1 MSSHSQHVATI
12 QQRWEVALAANRFDA
27 ALVAAGARQNYFLDD
42 QAPPFRANPHF
53 SQWLDGGGCENALLL
68 IRPGRTPTLFFH
80 QERDYWHQPPAVP
93 DLAGAIDVNVF
104 ESVDAL
110 VDAACRAIE
119 HENRAALIGDSS
131 GHATNLPVAEL
142 NPQQLLNHLHYGRAQ
157 KTAFEIDCM
166 RRATRIGVKGHIAAR
181 AAYEAGASEYA
192 IHQAYLLASEQTESA
207 LPYSNIVAQNEHAG
221 VLHYQHYDR
230 EPPVRR
236 ASFLIDAGGRFRGYA
251 SDITRTYAAPERTDF
266 AALIAGLDA
275 RQRAL
280 IESIKPGVNYLEL
293 HERMHR
299 AIGELLAEAG
309 LVNCTG
315 EEAFAMQI
323 TDAFI
328 PHGLGH
334 LIGLQTH
341 DVAGHMVSPDGG
353 MRPPPKRYAALRLTR
368 DVAVDQ
374 VFTIE
379 PGLYFIPMLLDELRA
394 MPGGRFVNWRAVESY
409 LPCGGIRIEDNV
421 LITSDGPVNLTRD
434 AFASASAP

>member
-1 MSSHSQHVATI
+1 MGGYSQHVATI
-12 QQRWEVALAANRFDA
+12 QQRWEAALAANRFDA

-53 SQWLDGGGCENALLL
+53 SQWLDSAGCENALLL

-80 QERDYWHQPPAVP
+80 QERDYWHAPPAVP

-110 VDAACRAIE
+110 VDAACSAIE

-131 GHATNLPVAEL
+131 GHTTNLPVAEL

-157 KTAFEIDCM
+157 KTTFEIDCM
-166 RRATRIGVKGHIAAR
+166 RRATRIGVNGHIAAR
-181 AAYEAGASEYA
+181 AAYEGGASEYA
-192 IHQAYLLASEQTESA
+192 IHQAYLLASKQTESA

-230 EPPVRR
+230 EPPAVR

-251 SDITRTYAAPERTDF
+251 SDITRTYAAAERADF
-266 AALIAGLDA
+266 AALIGGLDS

-280 IESIKPGVNYLEL
+280 IDSIRPGVNYLEL

-315 EEAFAMQI
+315 EDAFAMQI
-323 TDAFI
+323 TDTFI

-394 MPGGRFVNWRAVESY
+394 QPGGRFVNWRAVENY

-421 LITSDGPVNLTRD
+421 LIASNGPVNLTRD
-434 AFASASAP
+434 AFASALAP